1 MKCSECEY
9 AKFLS
14 SCQAYTCEHPECKD
28 AIIFKGKTKPHA
40 CPLCGG
46 KKYVIHKN
54 SSRGTASLVRDVV
67 AYKYTHGL

>member
-1 MKCSECEY
+1 MVENLALKGWFNGDFMKCSECEY

-40 CPLCGG
+40 CPLCG
-46 KKYVIHKN
+46 VIAK
-54 SSRGTASLVRDVV
+54 
-67 AYKYTHGL
+67 